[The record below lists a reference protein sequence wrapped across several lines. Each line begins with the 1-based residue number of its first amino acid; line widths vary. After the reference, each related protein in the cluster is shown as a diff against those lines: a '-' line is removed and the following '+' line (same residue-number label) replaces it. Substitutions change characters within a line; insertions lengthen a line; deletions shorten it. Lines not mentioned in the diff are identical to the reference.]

1 MSSTQ
6 TRMSAVGELTVKRL
20 ADAAGVGPD
29 TVRYY
34 EKLGLLPAPAR
45 TSAGYRVYPSAMVD
59 RLRFI
64 QGTQRLGLRLREIR
78 DLLAVRDTGRCPC
91 EPAAP
96 LLQRRIADIDD
107 EMTRLAQLRA
117 ELVAMADQLPTADC
131 PDPAPGTWL
140 PRSVHGSVPRRC

>member
-1 MSSTQ
+1 M
-6 TRMSAVGELTVKRL
+6 GELTVKRL

-45 TSAGYRVYPSAMVD
+45 TSAGYRVYSPVMVE

-64 QGTQRLGLRLREIR
+64 QGAQRLGLRLSEIR
-78 DLLAVRDTGRCPC
+78 ELLAVRDTGACPC
-91 EPAAP
+91 EPAVP
-96 LLQRRIADIDD
+96 LLWRHIADIDA

-117 ELVAMADQLPTADC
+117 ELAAMADQLPATDC

-140 PRSVHGSVPRRC
+140 PRPAHG